1 MPNRVKA
8 VHNRGHGVVP
18 LAAGRLRLTRADWQ
32 AARTVPV
39 QIHGLEPCLPHFGLP
54 PGS

>member
-1 MPNRVKA
+1 MIR
-8 VHNRGHGVVP
+8 
-18 LAAGRLRLTRADWQ
+18 RLRLTRADWQ

-39 QIHGLEPCLPHFGLP
+39 QIHGLQPCLPHFGLA

>member
-1 MPNRVKA
+1 MVR
-8 VHNRGHGVVP
+8 
-18 LAAGRLRLTRADWQ
+18 RLRLTRSDWQ

-54 PGS
+54 HSGLPAGS